1 MRGARISV
9 AASRSPSRTPADFM
23 RLLCDGTL
31 TGNSMARLAPRAFA
45 ASMARSTAA
54 FSPAI
59 TTCPGEL
66 KFTASTTDA
75 LRRLGAGGFD
85 VGILEA

>member
-9 AASRSPSRTPADFM
+9 VARRSPSRAPADFM

-31 TGNSMARLAPRAFA
+31 TGNSMARLAPRALA

-54 FSPAI
+54 FSPAM
-59 TTCPGEL
+59 TTWPGEL
-66 KFTASTTDA
+66 KFTASTTAA
-75 LRRLGAGGFD
+75 LRGLGAGGFD
-85 VGILEA
+85 LGVLEA